1 MRLLQLDTYFCR
13 FGSAKPTLGAKMA
26 NKLFSSKIKYLYDAL
41 GLNPREFT
49 KLFCK
54 GNGDEKA
61 NKKELTSR
69 YKTVSEKWLKNE
81 TDKTIGFHFDE
92 YPISQ
97 YKIDNDTPAFT
108 YDAFM
113 IDSLEAFKER
123 VDRYIA
129 YKTKPKRSFEY
140 RYIYSYDIHLKK
152 VVFHQLNIIQE
163 YTKDNY
169 EIEMIPYEFFTN
181 IGVENS
187 IGTLSID
194 REYIY
199 ISVKNSF
206 RVINIYFVLNRGYV
220 HNDKVD
226 GISLG
231 ISYNSGLPIGRKAL
245 LTKDILSKDEEED
258 FYLNV
263 NETNFIDAEN
273 IFNNLYG
280 NRKTNYIQNLSNKF
294 TAIKEYMTQ
303 SRKVLEDDI
312 YLTLFYKTFSTF
324 NRIMKKVVTQD
335 NFYLYN
341 KREAITFFLET
352 TMLKKDHLC
361 TIVYPLFERDAYL
374 FDPNETHCKHFLDW
388 NIELAKNGLN
398 LKRIFVIDYT
408 STLTDYAMESIEKL
422 LDSDIDVKLVLKS
435 TIDLSTLSS
444 YDFVFNNEQ
453 NVALFKNIRDKTH
466 TYHVT
471 KNFYKLQDILSDY
484 QKLDE
489 ISVNFDEFL
498 QKPQKIGEN
507 QDEVIKA
514 LIGTW
519 YCYSY
524 RNNIEDTM
532 GEATVHIHSDKTVE
546 YIRKSIGDNK
556 GNMLKRYGDID
567 TTYNKHQSYMRI
579 VDEKTD
585 ELALLLINNKEVYK
599 GIFRV
604 NLMTQVFGT
613 MDNSLEYCILA
624 KNALEE
630 EQLRNL
636 FGDIGKS
643 ILKSDI
649 ELDKKLTKI
658 YVDSLESQPT

>member
-1 MRLLQLDTYFCR
+1 MEVEDPK
-13 FGSAKPTLGAKMA
+13 SNK
-26 NKLFSSKIKYLYDAL
+26 KLF
-41 GLNPREFT
+41 
-49 KLFCK
+49 
-54 GNGDEKA
+54 
-61 NKKELTSR
+61 TSR
-69 YKTVSEKWLKNE
+69 LKTVKENWLGG
-81 TDKTIGFHFDE
+81 KTKSTRGFEFDA
-92 YPISQ
+92 YPIAK
-97 YKIDNDTPAFT
+97 YTIENDTPAFCV
-108 YDAFM
+108 DDFM
-113 IDSLEAFKER
+113 IASFEAFKEK
-123 VDRYIA
+123 VDRYVA
-129 YKTKPKRSFEY
+129 YKAKPKRGFEY

-152 VVFHQLNIIQE
+152 VVYHQLHIIQE
-163 YTKDNY
+163 YTKDSY

-199 ISVKNSF
+199 INVKNSF

-245 LTKDILSKDEEED
+245 LTKDILSKQEEED

-280 NRKTNYIQNLSNKF
+280 GRKTNYIQNLSNKF
-294 TAIKEYMTQ
+294 TAIKEYMTK
-303 SRKVLEDDI
+303 SRKVLENDI

-352 TMLKKDHLC
+352 TMLKKNHLC

-398 LKRIFVIDYT
+398 LKRIFVIDDT
-408 STLTDYAMESIEKL
+408 STLTDYAMESIERLIDSGIDIKL
-422 LDSDIDVKLVLKS
+422 ALISS
-435 TIDLSTLSS
+435 IDLSTLSS
-444 YDFVFNNEQ
+444 YDFVFNNEH
-453 NVALFKNIRDKTH
+453 NVALYKNIRDKTH

-471 KNFYKLQDILSDY
+471 KNFYKLQDILNDY

-489 ISVNFDEFL
+489 ISISFDEFKNKSL
-498 QKPQKIGEN
+498 INDTNNEN
-507 QDEVIKA
+507 YDEVLKP

-519 YCYSY
+519 YYYAYDTYSSLQGVSKV
-524 RNNIEDTM
+524 RSSLITIELNNRVKEIVNDKII
-532 GEATVHIHSDKTVE
+532 GEGYINSENEHQIFIHLSGIKSKRLSLIIIDKSDMVHPIIRGIATGK
-546 YIRKSIGDNK
+546 Y
-556 GNMLKRYGDID
+556 
-567 TTYNKHQSYMRI
+567 
-579 VDEKTD
+579 
-585 ELALLLINNKEVYK
+585 
-599 GIFRV
+599 
-604 NLMTQVFGT
+604 FGT
-613 MDNSLEYCILA
+613 NHNVAEVTLLSKFKLTDDDV
-624 KNALEE
+624 KDT
-630 EQLRNL
+630 
-636 FGDIGKS
+636 FGDAQKTIF
-643 ILKSDI
+643 I
-649 ELDKKLTKI
+649 EDKKLTERIHDLYANKFRE
-658 YVDSLESQPT
+658 DSITNLI